1 MLRRVSIA
9 LTAVAVC
16 AAPLSA
22 ETAMEML
29 QQALRVTQAVEDYTA
44 QVQVTVDA
52 PELQIPRRTVKV
64 YYKRPDKVHVE
75 SDGIAVLPRDALLMG
90 NLAEHIDQ
98 FAQASFNGSGT
109 IGERPVRCI
118 KLSPLEPGRGS
129 GRVLAWID
137 PERHLLRKSEVWRG
151 GRAAL
156 TVRLEWTRVDDR
168 WWLPRHIV
176 TTLAPGALTGKD
188 EGGRLELWF
197 SNYRVNQ
204 GLPDS
209 LFTEGG

>member
-9 LTAVAVC
+9 LAAVAVC
-16 AAPLSA
+16 AAPVAA

-29 QQALRVTQAVEDYTA
+29 QRALRATQPVQDYTA
-44 QVQVTVDA
+44 DVQVTVDA
-52 PELQIPRRTVKV
+52 PDLQIPRRTVKV

-109 IGERPVRCI
+109 IAGRPVRCI
-118 KLSPLEPGRGS
+118 KLSPLEPGPGS
-129 GRVLAWID
+129 GRVLVWID
-137 PERHLLRKSEVWRG
+137 SQRHLLRKSEVWRG

-156 TVRLEWTRVDDR
+156 TVRFDWTLVDGR
-168 WWLPRHIV
+168 WWLPEHIV

-188 EGGRLELWF
+188 EGGRFELKF
-197 SNYRVNQ
+197 SSYRVNR